1 MTNTFPQNA
10 LFLDRDGIIN
20 IDHGYVSKIEDFT
33 FSEGIFELLHLFKQE
48 GYLLFVITNQSG
60 IGRNYYTQDDFETL
74 TKWMIKTFAEQNII
88 IEKVS
93 YCPHSP
99 EDNCLCRKPAT
110 GMIDVI
116 LEEYNIDLSTSWL
129 IGDKQSDIDL
139 AQNSHIKHSIAI
151 GTNDIRNSE
160 YHFNSIDACYKYLKV
175 HKDIIQSK
183 VN

>member
-1 MTNTFPQNA
+1 MKQKA

-20 IDHGYVSKIEDFT
+20 IDYGYVFKIENFIFT
-33 FSEGIFELLHLFKQE
+33 KGIFELLHLFKQE
-48 GYLLFVITNQSG
+48 GYLLFVVTNQSG
-60 IGRNYYTQDDFETL
+60 IGRHYYTKDDFETL
-74 TKWMIKTFAEQNII
+74 SKWMMKTFSEKNII

-116 LEEYNIDLSTSWL
+116 LEEYTIDLSTSWL

-139 AQNSHIKHSIAI
+139 AQNSHIHHSIAI
-151 GTNDIRNSE
+151 GTNAIKHSE
-160 YHFNSIDACYKYLKV
+160 YHFNSIDACYNYFTV
-175 HKDIIQSK
+175 HKEIIQSK
-183 VN
+183 VNSL